1 MWDQTI
7 GIGLP
12 GYGRIADFAIDLWY
26 RVIVRLFYY
35 FFMIEITWYFC

>member
-26 RVIVRLFYY
+26 RVIVRLFLNLNVVEV
-35 FFMIEITWYFC
+35 M